1 MSNKKTEQEKE
12 LQKDNKETNK
22 TNEKVED
29 LFHSLKK
36 QLEILEDQQT
46 EIEKSFLAYE
56 NSIKIIEQINQKISF
71 YKGKLEILNEK
82 NKFNPFNSD

>member
-1 MSNKKTEQEKE
+1 MSSKKTEKKKE
-12 LQKDNKETNK
+12 LKENNKETNK
-22 TNEKVED
+22 TKEKVED

-71 YKGKLEILNEK
+71 YKGKLEILNGK
-82 NKFNPFNSD
+82 NKFNSFNSD